1 MISTWEVKQITHFVQ
16 IPTSRL
22 KERIA
27 QLCEQYGIS
36 VIETEESYTSIASFV
51 DRDFLLTIGAKPDG
65 RKESVRRLQ
74 P

>member
-1 MISTWEVKQITHFVQ
+1 MSSTWEVKQITHFVQ

-36 VIETEESYTSIASFV
+36 FIETEEENTSIASFV
-51 DRDFLLTIGAKPDG
+51 DRDFLLTIGAKPDR